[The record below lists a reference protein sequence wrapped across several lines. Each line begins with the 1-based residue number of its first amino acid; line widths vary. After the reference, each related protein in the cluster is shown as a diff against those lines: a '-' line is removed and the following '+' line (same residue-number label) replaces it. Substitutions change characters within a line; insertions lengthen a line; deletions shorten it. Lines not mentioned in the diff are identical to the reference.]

1 MTNKRSPSPAA
12 EQTTAPSGPPTSK
25 QKMEHPTDDP
35 ASTSPQEV
43 NPTPPADEGGDD
55 TRALVSAP
63 DRPGESKMEEND
75 EETTEK
81 KRKEGVKVEELHTLA
96 QAYAD
101 GSLQGYDDPA
111 DLVYP
116 LSKELNDKV
125 ILWCKLEVDCI
136 VNAANKSLLGGGGV
150 DGAIHSA
157 AGPALYDE
165 CKKLNGASTGETK
178 LTGGHRLPARYIA
191 HTVGPIYS
199 RNKKAECEEKLRSC
213 YRGTMELCVEKG
225 IKSVAFSGISTG
237 MYDSLPWLL
246 LSHSDEVVNVNLT
259 FNCAWC
265 NSYGYPLDDAASVAC
280 DEVRKFLEGP
290 DGGKIDHVIFCNFR
304 QIDVNACTSGSR
316 FFQASPSTRWSFRLE
331 WHSLSRL
338 PDLDNVPAYFP
349 PPPTVKREDA
359 AGEKTSDDAAPEFVS
374 A

>member
-12 EQTTAPSGPPTSK
+12 EQSTAPSGPPTSK
-25 QKMEHPTDDP
+25 QKMEHPTDGP

-43 NPTPPADEGGDD
+43 NPTRPADEDGDD
-55 TRALVSAP
+55 TRPLVSAP
-63 DRPGESKMEEND
+63 DRPGDSKMEENN
-75 EETTEK
+75 EGPTEK

-96 QAYAD
+96 QAYED
-101 GSLQGYDDPA
+101 GSLQGYDDPD

-116 LSKELNDKV
+116 FSKALNDKV
-125 ILWCKLEVDCI
+125 ILWRGDITKLEVDCI
-136 VNAANKSLLGGGGV
+136 VNAANRSLLGGGGV

-165 CKKLNGASTGETK
+165 CETLNGASTGETK

-237 MYDSLPWLL
+237 I
-246 LSHSDEVVNVNLT
+246 
-259 FNCAWC
+259 
-265 NSYGYPLDDAASVAC
+265 YGYPLDDAASVAC

-304 QIDVNACTSGSR
+304 QIDVNAY
-316 FFQASPSTRWSFRLE
+316 
-331 WHSLSRL
+331 
-338 PDLDNVPAYFP
+338 LDNVPAYFP